1 MKTPALPAFA
11 SLVALALAPM
21 FAQADVVHPAPN
33 FTWAAGKTI
42 QSWKGQPVVLLIAP
56 SPSSGAF
63 RTQAKRI
70 ADVYQEFAAR
80 NAVFVA
86 AFADP
91 ESAGQPI
98 PSNIP
103 FVIASNGPQ
112 VAADYGFNGKF
123 SINVIGKDGNLD
135 LSSVK
140 VVPAS
145 RIMDMILNNFEQQTS
160 ERKQAAVQP
169 KR

>member
-1 MKTPALPAFA
+1 MKTSALSAFA
-11 SLVALALAPM
+11 TLVVLALAPIP
-21 FAQADVVHPAPN
+21 ARSDAVRPAPN
-33 FTWAAGKTI
+33 FTWATGKTL

-56 SPSSGAF
+56 SPRSGTF

-70 ADVYQEFAAR
+70 AAVYQEFAAR

-91 ESAGQPI
+91 EAAGQPI

-103 FVIASNGPQ
+103 FAIASNGPQ
-112 VAADYGFNGKF
+112 VATDYGFNGTF
-123 SINVIGKDGNLD
+123 SVNVIGKDGNLD
-135 LSSVK
+135 LSSAK

-145 RIMDMILNNFEQQTS
+145 RIMDMLINNSEQQTS